1 MKVKRFF
8 AATMSAALKQVRES
22 MGDDAVILSSRRIDG
37 GVEIVTALD
46 YDENMARQKL
56 GDAAADAT
64 SDGRLA
70 ELQAEQHLRLQEEL
84 DRSRSRIRN
93 LREQRGGYEPRQRT
107 PAGKEYLDT
116 DDLPS
121 LSSPRQPGVHA
132 SAAGAERAHVP
143 SESGASDE
151 LAVMRRELD
160 SLRAMIS
167 EQGAAGHQVTPLARS
182 QADAEEVLD
191 AVRKRLAERLEEFG
205 LSGSLA
211 ASLAR
216 QSGRGK
222 LEDNWK
228 RSLRTLAAGL
238 RTGSG
243 DWATRGGIYAL
254 VGPTGSGKTTTI
266 GKIAAQYV
274 LEHGADSLAL
284 VTTDRYR
291 VAAHEQLFVFGR
303 ILNVPVRVVDD
314 SHSLDEVLD
323 ELEDRHLVLI
333 DTAGLS
339 GADPGCQEQLA
350 ELANSRHRVSPHLVV
365 PATSQSRIM
374 KSMWHCYKMAG
385 LAGCI
390 MTKLDEA
397 LTLGEVLG
405 FALETALPVAWVTD
419 GQKIP
424 QDLHPAN
431 AASLVRLGV
440 ERLRDVRKQ
449 QAMAEGA

>member
-56 GDAAADAT
+56 GEAAAEAT
-64 SDGRLA
+64 SGSRLA
-70 ELQAEQHLRLQEEL
+70 ELQAEQHRRLEEEL
-84 DRSRSRIRN
+84 GRSRDRIRQ
-93 LREQRGGYEPRQRT
+93 LRSKPAGFEPLQQRGWQQ
-107 PAGKEYLDT
+107 
-116 DDLPS
+116 
-121 LSSPRQPGVHA
+121 SSPDTESLAPVSETRQP
-132 SAAGAERAHVP
+132 AAGPAAP
-143 SESGASDE
+143 QSTAAGDE
-151 LAVMRRELD
+151 LALMRRELD
-160 SLRAMIS
+160 SLRALIS
-167 EQGAAGHQVTPLARS
+167 GQTPASAAEPEKHGG
-182 QADAEEVLD
+182 DAVD
-191 AVRKRLAERLEEFG
+191 AVRRRLTERLEEFG
-205 LSGSLA
+205 LSGQVA
-211 ASLAR
+211 GSLAR
-216 QSGRGK
+216 QSGHGK

-228 RSLRTLAAGL
+228 RALRTLAAGL
-238 RTGSG
+238 KTGDG
-243 DWATRGGIYAL
+243 DWAARGGRYAL

-314 SHSLDEVLD
+314 AHTLDDVLD
-323 ELEDRHLVLI
+323 ELQDRHLVLI

-350 ELANSRHRVSPHLVV
+350 ELANSRHRIRPHLVV
-365 PATSQSRIM
+365 PATSQPRIM
-374 KSMWHCYKMAG
+374 KSMWHCYKMAS

-405 FALETALPVAWVTD
+405 FALETGLPVAWVTD

-431 AASLVRLGV
+431 AGTLVRLGV
-440 ERLRDVRKQ
+440 ERLRDARKQ
-449 QAMAEGA
+449 QAVAEGA

>member
-22 MGDDAVILSSRRIDG
+22 MGDDAVILSTRRIDG

-56 GDAAADAT
+56 GEAASEAT
-64 SDGRLA
+64 SGGRLA
-70 ELQAEQHLRLQEEL
+70 ELQAEQHRRLEEEL
-84 DRSRSRIRN
+84 GRSRDRIRQ
-93 LREQRGGYEPRQRT
+93 LKTRPGGDEAHRRPGDRQ
-107 PAGKEYLDT
+107 ESLDT
-116 DDLPS
+116 DDLPP
-121 LSSPRQPGVHA
+121 LPENRQPE
-132 SAAGAERAHVP
+132 ERQEP
-143 SESGASDE
+143 SLTTDASDQ

-167 EQGAAGHQVTPLARS
+167 EQSPAAIAPAATGNV
-182 QADAEEVLD
+182 ADDTLD
-191 AVRKRLAERLEEFG
+191 AVRKRLVERLEEFG
-205 LSGSLA
+205 LNAQVAG
-211 ASLAR
+211 SLAR

-228 RSLRTLAAGL
+228 CALRTLAAGL
-238 RTGSG
+238 KTTES
-243 DWATRGGIYAL
+243 DWASRGGAYAL

-314 SHSLDEVLD
+314 THTLDDVLD

-339 GADPGCQEQLA
+339 GADPGCQEQLG
-350 ELANSRHRVSPHLVV
+350 ELAGSRHRIRSHLVV

-374 KSMWHCYKMAG
+374 KSMWHCYKMAS

-424 QDLHPAN
+424 QDLHRAN

-449 QAMAEGA
+449 QTMAEGA